1 MIIYI
6 LLVYADGCNW
16 QFLKQFVKL
25 FSSPNKKHLSLLKQK
40 ASIQLFII
48 LRDKIKPFV
57 ISIYFTGK
65 SVHVTFNNPLFF
77 SF

>member
-1 MIIYI
+1 MQMDVI
-6 LLVYADGCNW
+6 W
-16 QFLKQFVKL
+16 QILKQFAKL